1 MAKAQD
7 FTAFF
12 KDLPAAFPVDEAAF
26 KDAWT
31 KTAKFN
37 EQFAGIAL
45 DAANKAGAVSEK
57 AAAATLAGL
66 RTVTKARSD
75 AKDYVN
81 AVVEFGNAQAALV
94 KESVETLTEALK
106 QAQTEATELFMSAGK
121 QAAEEVNKTAT
132 KAQTQV
138 TAAVKKATEAAA

>member
-12 KDLPAAFPVDEAAF
+12 KGLPVAFPVDEAAF

-66 RTVTKARSD
+66 RTVTKARPD
-75 AKDYVN
+75 AKD
-81 AVVEFGNAQAALV
+81 
-94 KESVETLTEALK
+94 
-106 QAQTEATELFMSAGK
+106 
-121 QAAEEVNKTAT
+121 
-132 KAQTQV
+132 
-138 TAAVKKATEAAA
+138 